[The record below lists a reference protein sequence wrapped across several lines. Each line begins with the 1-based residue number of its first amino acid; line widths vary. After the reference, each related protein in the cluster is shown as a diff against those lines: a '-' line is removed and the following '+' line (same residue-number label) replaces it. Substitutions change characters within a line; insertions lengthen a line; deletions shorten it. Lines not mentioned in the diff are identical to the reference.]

1 MHEQVP
7 VPANGEAFELVKMR
21 DGLLD
26 DPADAA
32 ESDDLL
38 AAPLRDD
45 RGDALGV
52 QPFAEGPG
60 VVAAVGEDGVGPAAW
75 SADAPGDRWYGFDQ
89 VLGGFDV
96 GHVPCGGEDR
106 EGDAGRVAGDLVFG
120 AGTAAVYR

>member
-60 VVAAVGEDGVGPAAW
+60 VVAAVGEDGVGP
-75 SADAPGDRWYGFDQ
+75 
-89 VLGGFDV
+89 
-96 GHVPCGGEDR
+96 
-106 EGDAGRVAGDLVFG
+106 GRL
-120 AGTAAVYR
+120 